1 MKLQLKNAN
10 QVFQDNTFGDLLYDP
25 VSVKKLTKEE
35 KEFYQSFK
43 ITHEMDMRSFLML
56 GEMFLLKYMVG
67 EPMSFSKEREK
78 DIFVSD
84 YNLLKDLQGETVNAF
99 NVWTENINQR
109 NSKEAYVKCFEF
121 LQNEVPIL
129 NYHFYNMAFS
139 RLNATNIDNW
149 KESYYLMEPYMKAVQ
164 DFKERMKDMIEKIT
178 YRYMLEKES
187 YTSFVLDGNPKSK
200 ETSFFRKIY
209 NSAYSEKNN
218 VFWDKNRKKE
228 ERFHIQDSALDFFKE
243 NMMLVNFHF
252 SKYKNLHKRYTVSAL
267 KSIRENKDNLQ
278 FSLIDEVE
286 NLNYNQFFFEALLAR
301 SLSDSFDSIEHTD
314 INVLR
319 EYGVH
324 GYELKRRAIQ
334 LLDTRKLELYKNK
347 GGGSKM
353 YANFEKNYRE
363 LCLNK
368 KIEQMEVEKEQ
379 IGKKKKI

>member
-10 QVFQDNTFGDLLYDP
+10 QVFQDNVFGELMYDP

-43 ITHEMDMRSFLML
+43 ITHEMDMRSFLIL
-56 GEMFLLKYMVG
+56 GEMFLLKYLVG
-67 EPMSFSKEREK
+67 DPLSFSRERENNLY
-78 DIFVSD
+78 VSD
-84 YNLLKDLQGETVNAF
+84 YNLLKDLDNQSVNAF
-99 NVWTENINQR
+99 NVWTEGIYQR

-121 LQNEVPIL
+121 LQSEIPTL

-139 RLNATNIDNW
+139 RLNAVNIDNW
-149 KESYYLMEPYMKAVQ
+149 KESYYLIEPYMKAVQ
-164 DFKERMKDMIEKIT
+164 DFKEKMNEMIDKIT
-178 YRYMLEKES
+178 YKYTLDKES
-187 YTSFVLDGNPKSK
+187 YTSFVLDGQSKSK

-209 NSAYSEKNN
+209 NSAYSERNN

-228 ERFHIQDSALDFFKE
+228 ERFHIQDAALDFFKE
-243 NMMLVNFHF
+243 NMMLVNFHL
-252 SKYKNLHKRYTVSAL
+252 SKYKNLHKKYTVSAL

-286 NLNYNQFFFEALLAR
+286 NLNYNQFFFEALAYR
-301 SLSDSFDSIEHTD
+301 SLSDSFDPIEHTD
-314 INVLR
+314 INILK

-334 LLDTRKLELYKNK
+334 LINTNKLELYKSQK
-347 GGGSKM
+347 GNAKL

-368 KIEQMEVEKEQ
+368 KIEQMEIAKEQ
-379 IGKKKKI
+379 TGNKKKI